1 MSFPQGSPWRTACYF
16 DDVIWYWQTSLLAA
30 GRTGEHDN
38 MVPVYATTRKPSV
51 LTLLLKQAPLLWK
64 RSWIK
69 QLVWQRKTS
78 ASEAF
83 LFRKTLRKGMWAPNS
98 HQHKY
103 LPDPMWAV
111 PYGSRYLPNQDIH
124 TWQMWLTQ
132 LCWWCIYGDNFLDSF
147 NFPFL
152 DTKVVQIE

>member
-1 MSFPQGSPWRTACYF
+1 
-16 DDVIWYWQTSLLAA
+16 
-30 GRTGEHDN
+30 

-51 LTLLLKQAPLLWK
+51 LTLLLKQTPPLWK

-103 LPDPMWAV
+103 LPNPMWAV

-152 DTKVVQIE
+152 DTKSSTNRIENLQREHKLFRLLKQRLWSGSIVQC